1 MKFILFQLSVILFI
15 SCLHQPKKHPDSQDA
30 TEDSLLHPLN
40 KKIQYSDQQLESFL
54 DSIGK
59 LPTKHWMEK
68 TAFFSDSIFRNR
80 QSLNDSLNPADF
92 KELKSAC
99 KSKLID
105 QKFARKILP
114 DLVLDS
120 AYMNQKEIPFTL
132 ISFDQHDSDF
142 KEFAVCAGNPELTD
156 SCRIYF
162 FQSNKIISKH
172 SNYNRYGLSIDHF
185 KDSDG
190 KTIVYYIENY
200 ESGTGIWWNNYYF
213 YKYYGHQLIPVLN
226 EIQNANL
233 QLGWSIRIL
242 NLESSILKT
251 KPLTMKMVYYQEL
264 PDTANNLH
272 SIVADSSIICYRWNE
287 ISKTLDGDFS
297 NSKLSM
303 PQKLSFYLQDNELL
317 FINSF
322 HSRLR
327 DMMNDSLLIREATL
341 KYLNEVKNIL
351 QNKPE

>member
-1 MKFILFQLSVILFI
+1 LERNNSDSTEIQI
-15 SCLHQPKKHPDSQDA
+15 PDI
-30 TEDSLLHPLN
+30 
-40 KKIQYSDQQLESFL
+40 KYSDQQLEAFL

-59 LPTKHWMEK
+59 LSPNSWMEK
-68 TAFFSDSIFRNR
+68 VSFFSDSIFRN
-80 QSLNDSLNPADF
+80 QLPLNDSLNPEDF
-92 KELKSAC
+92 KKLKTAC

-120 AYMNQKEIPFTL
+120 AFLKLDKIPLTL

-142 KEFAVCAGNPELTD
+142 KEFAVCAGNPELSGSTEL
-156 SCRIYF
+156 YF
-162 FQSNKIISKH
+162 FQSNKLIAKH
-172 SNYNRYGLSIDHF
+172 LNYNHYGLSIDHF

-200 ESGTGIWWNNYYF
+200 DSGSGIWWNNYYF
-213 YKYYGHQLIPVLN
+213 YKYADCKLIPVLN

-233 QLGWSIRIL
+233 QIPWHIRVL
-242 NLESSILKT
+242 NLESTILKT
-251 KPLTMKMVYYQEL
+251 NPLTIKMVYYQEL

-272 SIVADSSIICYRWNE
+272 SIVNDSTIIRYKWND
-287 ISKTLDGDFS
+287 ISKKLEGDYT

-303 PQKLSFYLQDNELL
+303 AQKLTWYLQDNELL

-322 HSRLR
+322 HFRLR
-327 DMMNDSLLIREATL
+327 NMLNDSLVIRNATL
-341 KYLNEVKNIL
+341 DYLNKVKNVTR
-351 QNKPE
+351 NKSH

>member
-1 MKFILFQLSVILFI
+1 MKYILFALTIFLFF
-15 SCLHQPKKHPDSQDA
+15 SCQFRQPKNPDLHEKVS
-30 TEDSLLHPLN
+30 DSVDVQITN
-40 KKIQYSDQQLESFL
+40 IKYSDRQLETFL
-54 DSIGK
+54 DSVGN
-59 LPTKHWMEK
+59 LSPNPWMK
-68 TAFFSDSIFRNR
+68 KVSFLSDSIFRSGK
-80 QSLNDSLNPADF
+80 SLNDSLTPEEF
-92 KELKSAC
+92 KELNAAC

-120 AYMNQKEIPFTL
+120 AFLKLEKIPLTF

-142 KEFAVCAGNPELTD
+142 KEFAVCAGNPELTE
-156 SCRIYF
+156 STELYF

-200 ESGTGIWWNNYYF
+200 ESGSGIWWNNYYF

-233 QLGWSIRIL
+233 QLGWSIRVL

-251 KPLTMKMVYYQEL
+251 NPLTMKMVYYQEL

-272 SIVADSSIICYRWNE
+272 SIASDSTIICYRWNE
-287 ISKTLDGDFS
+287 ISKKLEGDFA
-297 NSKLSM
+297 NSKLSA
-303 PQKLSFYLQDNELL
+303 PQKLTFYLQDNELL

-327 DMMNDSLLIREATL
+327 NMLNDSLAIRNATL
-341 KYLNEVKNIL
+341 DYLSKVKNVTR
-351 QNKPE
+351 NKSH

>member
-1 MKFILFQLSVILFI
+1 MKYIQFAFAIPLFFSCQFRSVKNTA
-15 SCLHQPKKHPDSQDA
+15 SGKGDSDSTKH
-30 TEDSLLHPLN
+30 EIVH
-40 KKIQYSDQQLESFL
+40 YSDQQLESFL
-54 DSIGK
+54 DSVGQ
-59 LPTKHWMEK
+59 LPSTQWMEK
-68 TAFFSDSIFRNR
+68 AAFYSDSIFRNR
-80 QSLNDSLNPADF
+80 LPLNDSLNPEDF
-92 KELKSAC
+92 NELKVAC

-105 QKFARKILP
+105 QKFARRILP

-120 AYMNQKEIPFTL
+120 AFLKLEKIPLTL
-132 ISFDQHDSDF
+132 ISFDQHESDF

-156 SCRIYF
+156 SSELYF

-172 SNYNRYGLSIDHF
+172 SIYYRYGLSIDHF

-200 ESGTGIWWNNYYF
+200 ESGSGIWWNNYYF
-213 YKYYGHQLIPVLN
+213 YKYEGHQLIPALN

-233 QLGWSIRIL
+233 QIPWHIRVL

-251 KPLTMKMVYYQEL
+251 NPLTMKMVYYQEL

-272 SIVADSSIICYRWNE
+272 SVVSDSTIIRYQWNE
-287 ISKTLDGDFS
+287 NSKTLDGDFS

-322 HSRLR
+322 HSQLR
-327 DMMNDSLLIREATL
+327 NMLNDSLVIRNAML
-341 KYLNEVKNIL
+341 DYLNKVKNVTRS
-351 QNKPE
+351 KSH

>member
-1 MKFILFQLSVILFI
+1 MRFVFFIFILFLFFSCQFRSVKNTA
-15 SCLHQPKKHPDSQDA
+15 SERDNSDS
-30 TEDSLLHPLN
+30 TE
-40 KKIQYSDQQLESFL
+40 IQIPEIKYSDQKLESFL
-54 DSIGK
+54 DSVGN
-59 LPTKHWMEK
+59 LSPNPWMEK
-68 TAFFSDSIFRNR
+68 VSFFSDSIFRSGK
-80 QSLNDSLNPADF
+80 SLNDSLTPEDF
-92 KELKSAC
+92 KELKAAC
-99 KSKLID
+99 KSKQID

-120 AYMNQKEIPFTL
+120 AFLKLEKIPLTL

-142 KEFAVCAGNPELTD
+142 KEFAVCAGNPELTG
-156 SCRIYF
+156 STELYF

-190 KTIVYYIENY
+190 KTIIYYIENY
-200 ESGTGIWWNNYYF
+200 ESGSGIWWNNYYF

-233 QLGWSIRIL
+233 QPGWSIRVL

-251 KPLTMKMVYYQEL
+251 NPLTMKVVYSQEL

-272 SIVADSSIICYRWNE
+272 LIVSDSTIIRYQWNE
-287 ISKTLDGDFS
+287 PSKTLEGDFA
-297 NSKLSM
+297 NSKLSNA
-303 PQKLSFYLQDNELL
+303 QKLTFYLQDNELL

-322 HSRLR
+322 HSSLR
-327 DMMNDSLLIREATL
+327 NMLNDSLVIRNATL
-341 KYLNEVKNIL
+341 DYLNKVKNVTR
-351 QNKPE
+351 NKSH

>member
-1 MKFILFQLSVILFI
+1 MKYIPVTFAIFLFFGCQFRFV
-15 SCLHQPKKHPDSQDA
+15 KHTSPEKNDSDTAKYEQ
-30 TEDSLLHPLN
+30 
-40 KKIQYSDQQLESFL
+40 IQYSDQQLEAFL
-54 DSIGK
+54 DSVGK
-59 LPTKHWMEK
+59 LSPNQWMEK
-68 TAFFSDSIFRNR
+68 VSFFSDSIFR
-80 QSLNDSLNPADF
+80 SGKVLNDSLTPEDF
-92 KELKSAC
+92 KELKAAC

-114 DLVLDS
+114 DLLLDS
-120 AYMNQKEIPFTL
+120 AFLKLEKIPLTL

-142 KEFAVCAGNPELTD
+142 KEFAVCVGNLELTD
-156 SCRIYF
+156 SCELYF

-200 ESGTGIWWNNYYF
+200 ESGSGIWWNNYYF
-213 YKYYGHQLIPVLN
+213 FKYYRHQLIPVLN

-233 QLGWSIRIL
+233 QPGWSIRVL

-251 KPLTMKMVYYQEL
+251 SPLTMKMVYYQKL

-272 SIVADSSIICYRWNE
+272 PIVSDSILIQYKWNE
-287 ISKTLDGDFS
+287 ISKKLEGDFA

-303 PQKLSFYLQDNELL
+303 AQKLTFYLQDNELL
-317 FINSF
+317 FISSF
-322 HSRLR
+322 QSRLR
-327 DMMNDSLLIREATL
+327 NMLNDSLVIRNATL
-341 KYLNEVKNIL
+341 DYLNKVKDATR
-351 QNKPE
+351 NKSH